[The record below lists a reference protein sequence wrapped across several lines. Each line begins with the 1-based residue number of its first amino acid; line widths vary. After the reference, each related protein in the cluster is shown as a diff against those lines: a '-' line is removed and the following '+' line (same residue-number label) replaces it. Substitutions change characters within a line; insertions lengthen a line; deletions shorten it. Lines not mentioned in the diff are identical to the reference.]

1 MHSQHPGLPL
11 TVGIADCHFHVEAAD
26 SRAMKGFVPFEA
38 FDALEDRLLAHGLH
52 LQLLTDSRLL
62 PDVAARIERS
72 KLPVV
77 IDHMGRTPAALGA
90 QHAGIV
96 TLCRLLATGHV
107 WVKLSGVANISSAAP
122 GYEDAR
128 AIHDRLM
135 MANTDRLVWGSDWPH
150 TRPSGSAPPTASL
163 LRLFHAWTGS
173 LADRQ
178 RILQRNPQALYRW
191 AEAPGRSDGDTGG
204 PRVDDLPGPPPASA

>member
-11 TVGIADCHFHVEAAD
+11 TVGIADCHFHAKAAD

-96 TLCRLLATGHV
+96 TL
-107 WVKLSGVANISSAAP
+107 SA
-122 GYEDAR
+122 
-128 AIHDRLM
+128 
-135 MANTDRLVWGSDWPH
+135 
-150 TRPSGSAPPTASL
+150 
-163 LRLFHAWTGS
+163 
-173 LADRQ
+173 
-178 RILQRNPQALYRW
+178 
-191 AEAPGRSDGDTGG
+191 
-204 PRVDDLPGPPPASA
+204 VD